1 MASISSLGIGS
12 GVLTSDVIEQ
22 LRAADEE
29 RVIKPIEKKIE
40 LNSQKQ
46 EAYGLVTTYMN
57 TLKANVSSLSYSTIF
72 DNKSVNVS
80 GDAKVDV
87 SSGAE
92 IESFTLETTTLAKQE
107 ITQFGSLDSK
117 GATISSGNGVY
128 TITVGEGTS
137 SEKSYAIAYDNT
149 TTLSDFAQKITDVAG
164 TDVNASI
171 LETSDGKFNLILSS
185 TATGTD
191 KALSFS
197 DGDGAGG
204 AGTINNQF
212 QAYDAVNN
220 PDGYQEIQSAT
231 DAKFKYNGIEITRT
245 TNTID
250 DLILGVSITLGK
262 EGDKSSID
270 ISQDNTN
277 LIAEMESF
285 VENYNT
291 LISNLNDMTIFDE
304 EAKIK
309 GVFQGDG
316 FIKNISRDVTSS
328 IMQVKNG
335 DSLVNYGITLNR
347 DGLMSFDKTVLEEKL
362 NTDSEAVEKIFTGD
376 IDSNGNEIEGLFTNI
391 NEKMNSYTGYGKQLS
406 SYETSL
412 KTDAKHLEKNK
423 LSMEESLNARYE
435 IMKKRFASYDALIS
449 KVNASFSSLEMMIQ
463 AQMNSDSK

>member
-1 MASISSLGIGS
+1 
-12 GVLTSDVIEQ
+12 VLTSDVIEQ

-362 NTDSEAVEKIFTGD
+362 NTDSEAVEKFFTGD

-435 IMKKRFASYDALIS
+435 IMKKRFASYDSLIS